1 VSLRSVLVVL
11 LALVFGASAAVGVN
25 SLRNAPPPEPP
36 PAPTPV
42 ETVPVVA
49 AAVDVPRFTTLSA
62 DLLKLSYFPKDL
74 APPGAA
80 SSIQEVTER
89 VVLSALVKDEPV
101 LDAKLALRGAGRGMA
116 PGLPHGMGAFTIQV
130 ANVSTGVA
138 GFVIPG
144 NKVDVLLT
152 TKGSEAAGGAS
163 TITLLHNIE
172 VLAVDQQVDA
182 PAGNKVD
189 ANMMRSVTLLLT
201 PQQALKLALGQKEG
215 TPHLLLRNGED
226 VDPVPPRRV
235 TLADIGLIP
244 EPPKDVKAP
253 EGVTPVS
260 TVSPAPAKIRTLRGT
275 QVGVVEIE

>member
-36 PAPTPV
+36 PPPQVETTPV
-42 ETVPVVA
+42 VV

-62 DLLKLSYFPKDL
+62 DVLKLQNFPKDL

-80 SSIQEVTER
+80 SRIEEVAER
-89 VVLSALVKDEPV
+89 VTLSALVRDEPV
-101 LDAKLALRGAGRGMA
+101 LDGKLALRGAGRGLA
-116 PGLPHGMGAFTIQV
+116 PGLPKGMGAFTIQV
-130 ANVSTGVA
+130 PNVSTGVA

-152 TKGSEAAGGAS
+152 TNGNEATGGAS
-163 TITLLHNIE
+163 TIELLHNVE

-201 PQQALKLALGQKEG
+201 PQQALKLALGQNRG

-226 VDPVPPRRV
+226 VDSVPPRRV

-244 EPPKDVKAP
+244 EPPRDVKAP

-260 TVSPAPAKIRTLRGT
+260 TVPPAPAKIRTLRGT
-275 QVGVVEIE
+275 QVGVVEID